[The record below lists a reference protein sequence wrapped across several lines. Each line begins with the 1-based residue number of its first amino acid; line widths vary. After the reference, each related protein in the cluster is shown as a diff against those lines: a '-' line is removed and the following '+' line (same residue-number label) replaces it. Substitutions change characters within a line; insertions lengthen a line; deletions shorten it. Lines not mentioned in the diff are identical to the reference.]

1 MGFGSGGKRLGAGR
15 KPNALKGLGFDVIAE
30 TWPLHKQKT
39 FWYSMLYS
47 SNERISFEAGK
58 YLTDRMYGK
67 AKQEVDV
74 NHGVSDSLALRIKEG
89 RERARRARNQDLGI
103 LG

>member
-1 MGFGSGGKRLGAGR
+1 MEAGSGGKRPGAGR
-15 KPNALKGLGFDVIAE
+15 KPNVLKGFGFDVIAE

-74 NHGVSDSLALRIKEG
+74 NHGISDSLALRIKEA
-89 RERARRARNQDLGI
+89 RERARRARNQASGSLG
-103 LG
+103 